1 MQIKFSVYWYFNG
14 VWLFHYSFLSL
25 DSIIAETFLNRSLNC
40 RTSRK
45 QPCILNRLAVTCL
58 PSIHRLMKFWKTSI
72 TLATTILAATMVFSN
87 QGENRNLLPPVPI
100 YKVSPKH
107 PDDLYASAIEGEAV
121 IAVTVDIFGGTTKPK
136 VETETHPDFGIAA
149 SQAASEWIFEPA
161 TKDGVPIESRVK
173 LPFVF
178 EIAFEHKFN
187 VEMGREI
194 FVKLNHTVVPS
205 SELDKDPLPKY
216 VPPFSDFYPENFRG
230 SGKSA
235 SVNLEF
241 IIAPNGEVLNPH
253 ILTLTTNG
261 FEKAALQAISSMKYP
276 PVVVDGK
283 PAYVHMI
290 RPIQLTE

>member
-1 MQIKFSVYWYFNG
+1 
-14 VWLFHYSFLSL
+14 
-25 DSIIAETFLNRSLNC
+25 
-40 RTSRK
+40 
-45 QPCILNRLAVTCL
+45 
-58 PSIHRLMKFWKTSI
+58 MKFWKTSI

-107 PDDLYASAIEGEAV
+107 PDDLYARAIEGEAV
-121 IAVTVDIFGGTTKPK
+121 IAVTVDIFGGATKPK
-136 VETETHPDFGIAA
+136 VETATHPDFGIAA

-205 SELDKDPLPKY
+205 SELDKDPLPNY
-216 VPPFSDFYPENFRG
+216 VPPFSNFYPENFRN

-235 SVNLEF
+235 AVNLEF
-241 IIAPNGEVLNPH
+241 VIAPNGEVLNPR
-253 ILTLTTNG
+253 ILSFTTNG
-261 FEKAALQAISSMKYP
+261 FEKAALQAISSMKYR

-283 PAYVHMI
+283 PAYVSII